1 MKINK
6 LIKAFSLLLVV
17 VFAACADFEDTI
29 VDSPQRPAG
38 NQGVFFPASNAS
50 LFELEPAAAT
60 QITLKIAREVSSG
73 AVSVPLNVVTN
84 DDNVFN
90 VPQSVSFADGE
101 QEVEFTVNF
110 PNAAEGI
117 AYELKLSV
125 EGDDLVNPYG
135 ENLPVLTT
143 TVSRIK
149 WSPVPRPLVY
159 IDGTFATLFGVQFYP
174 MYVEADSVKLDNS
187 TRYRLKNAYRVPTS
201 DDPDE
206 DGIFDGYPYNEPG
219 DFDDSRDWFTTLEI
233 YNNGEVY
240 VAASNI
246 GVDWSYGMISIG
258 NVVGNTAQT
267 DKSQYPWGKLQGD
280 VITFPS
286 NSLYFSMAGY
296 NNGGKYPASNPT
308 TLYLTK
314 EAFIAAN
321 LKIEDF
327 NDVEYELVEGELGV
341 FESAAFGESWDKTL
355 SLAIDL
361 DEENEESDY
370 KNLFYISDLYSD
382 GLGLAFYNIDGIIRI
397 PAAQPTGIEFM
408 GNEVYVS
415 QSPTNS
421 SSITTNYKGTTIYTF
436 GLIFHYEDG
445 TIVGDHSETFFYSE
459 EALVYTKEDFLGN
472 FTLITGSTESD
483 VVIAEDEEGDFV
495 ITGMAY
501 IEELIAT
508 FDATDSKMTIAAQ
521 RIANILLGDAT
532 YQATWFVNTTGGPS
546 GSATLEFAFDL
557 RGNLVLTDTS
567 TGIGYRIQ
575 VVNVDDEDDFGWLTA
590 AVNYLLFVPEIVE
603 EPITEAVILRNTTAG
618 TRSSGSGPNFSIQGK
633 MDFNNSSKLVR
644 NQSASRIN

>member
-1 MKINK
+1 MFYLSFKRYMKINK

-17 VFAACADFEDTI
+17 AFAACADFEDTI

-101 QEVEFTVNF
+101 KEVEFTVNF

-206 DGIFDGYPYNEPG
+206 DGIFDGYPYNETG

-296 NNGGKYPASNPT
+296 NDGGKYPASNPT
-308 TLYLTK
+308 TVYLTK

-397 PAAQPTGIEFM
+397 PAAQPTGIEFL

-415 QSPTNS
+415 QSTTNS
-421 SSITTNYKGTTIYTF
+421 SSIETDDEGVTVYSF

-445 TIVGDHSETFFYSE
+445 TVVGDHVETFTFSVD
-459 EALVYTKEDFLGN
+459 ASNV
-472 FTLITGSTESD
+472 TGD
-483 VVIAEDEEGDFV
+483 
-495 ITGMAY
+495 
-501 IEELIAT
+501 
-508 FDATDSKMTIAAQ
+508 
-521 RIANILLGDAT
+521 
-532 YQATWFVNTTGGPS
+532 
-546 GSATLEFAFDL
+546 
-557 RGNLVLTDTS
+557 NL
-567 TGIGYRIQ
+567 
-575 VVNVDDEDDFGWLTA
+575 
-590 AVNYLLFVPEIVE
+590 
-603 EPITEAVILRNTTAG
+603 TTAS
-618 TRSSGSGPNFSIQGK
+618 TKSTGSGPNFSIQGK

-644 NQSASRIN
+644 NQSANRIN